1 MISVVATDIIVQIIE
16 QIIDNIS
23 KNVNEN
29 KTTFSISSPAHPPQ
43 SPHLPKITPLK
54 LLTGTI
60 YAWSRKVIFFLYF
73 FLIFVPYYRH
83 YCCNKIVK
91 NYLFRLHDTAVS
103 AGHEIGKTQK
113 NDFLTNIFTMEI
125 QGKGKKSN
133 RSISGDIL
141 RPF

>member
-103 AGHEIGKTQK
+103 AGHEIGKPPK
-113 NDFLTNIFTMEI
+113 KFLTKNLRFLPWKS
-125 QGKGKKSN
+125 KGKAKN
-133 RSISGDIL
+133 QTGQL
-141 RPF
+141 VGTY